1 MEIFKLF
8 GSVMVDN
15 SKAND
20 SISKTEQKAE
30 GLGSKLGA
38 GIKTAAKW
46 GAAIGGA
53 AIVAGGALLSVANK
67 ASTALDRVDKLSQK
81 IGISRKGFQEWDYVL
96 SQSGADIEKMQVGM
110 KTLVQRMDE
119 ATQGAGIG
127 ADAFASLGL
136 SAIDSTGAMKSQ
148 EQMFDDTVTA
158 LMRLPEGAEKSRLAF
173 ELFGKAG
180 TELMPML
187 NGAEGSVEALK
198 ERANELGLVMSDEA
212 VDAGVL
218 FGDTMDDLKGAFTSL
233 GTKLGAEVMPMFIKM
248 ADWIIANLPAI
259 KENIGKMVD
268 GVKEI
273 IEGFQVFWEENGET
287 IKKVLST
294 LFEAVKTIIEVAM
307 GIIKG
312 VIDVVMGII
321 QGDWAKVWG
330 GLEGILKGVFE
341 LIKTALSLALDGLI
355 AIIVGIGTAAKNAG
369 KAMFTAVWD
378 GMKEIWT
385 SLSTWVS
392 DKIEWLIDKLAF
404 WRKSE
409 KEMSGGSNK
418 KPDGK
423 KASGL
428 AYVPFDGYTAELH
441 RGEEVVSL
449 QDRQSISAQITN
461 ALSAIMDKPQQ
472 NGAINL
478 SVNLNGKTI
487 AQETYSDFV
496 EEGKRRGALVGV

>member
-1 MEIFKLF
+1 
-8 GSVMVDN
+8 
-15 SKAND
+15 
-20 SISKTEQKAE
+20 
-30 GLGSKLGA
+30 
-38 GIKTAAKW
+38 
-46 GAAIGGA
+46 
-53 AIVAGGALLSVANK
+53 
-67 ASTALDRVDKLSQK
+67 
-81 IGISRKGFQEWDYVL
+81 
-96 SQSGADIEKMQVGM
+96 
-110 KTLVQRMDE
+110 
-119 ATQGAGIG
+119 
-127 ADAFASLGL
+127 
-136 SAIDSTGAMKSQ
+136 
-148 EQMFDDTVTA
+148 
-158 LMRLPEGAEKSRLAF
+158 
-173 ELFGKAG
+173 
-180 TELMPML
+180 
-187 NGAEGSVEALK
+187 
-198 ERANELGLVMSDEA
+198 
-212 VDAGVL
+212 
-218 FGDTMDDLKGAFTSL
+218 
-233 GTKLGAEVMPMFIKM
+233 M

-409 KEMSGGSNK
+409 KEMGRAERRVK
-418 KPDGK
+418 QEPDGK

-428 AYVPFDGYTAELH
+428 ALCSF
-441 RGEEVVSL
+441 
-449 QDRQSISAQITN
+449 
-461 ALSAIMDKPQQ
+461 
-472 NGAINL
+472 
-478 SVNLNGKTI
+478 
-487 AQETYSDFV
+487 
-496 EEGKRRGALVGV
+496 